1 MLRVLVTAS
10 PETRARRLSEARELD
25 LEDARKTIKDA
36 DSARADY
43 LRRFYGVEVELPTHY
58 DLVVNTD
65 TLSVE
70 QAVDLVAH
78 APRAELTKVVRGLA
92 SSCQDRYT
100 PAARARPPLQG
111 WMEAAWLNT

>member
-10 PETRARRLSEARELD
+10 PETRARRLSEARGLD

-43 LRRFYGVEVELPTHY
+43 LRRFYGVEVELRTHY

-70 QAVDLVAH
+70 QAVGLVAH
-78 APRAELTKVVRGLA
+78 AA
-92 SSCQDRYT
+92 S
-100 PAARARPPLQG
+100 
-111 WMEAAWLNT
+111 